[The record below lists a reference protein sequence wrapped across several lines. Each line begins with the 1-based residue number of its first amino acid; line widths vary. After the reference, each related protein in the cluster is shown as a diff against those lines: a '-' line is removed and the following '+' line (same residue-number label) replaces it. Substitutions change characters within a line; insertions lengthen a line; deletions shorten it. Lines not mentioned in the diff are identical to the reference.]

1 MKKFVEI
8 AWNAPIDKKLF
19 DHLRNDFRYNSDHL
33 KVFDSV
39 TQHSG
44 NIDFHV
50 DNTGIERKRFARVY
64 NQVAE
69 STLNELIRLAVIG
82 YKRELEIKGKL
93 EEN

>member
-19 DHLRNDFRYNSDHL
+19 EHLRNDFRYNDDHL

-39 TQHSG
+39 TQHTG

-50 DNTGIERKRFARVY
+50 DNTGIERKKFARVY

-69 STLNELIRLAVIG
+69 TTLNELIRLATIG
-82 YKRELEIKGKL
+82 YKREEEIKEKL
-93 EEN
+93 KKS